1 MNYRIKFLN
10 FIKPHLPVL
19 GNRDYRFKYLIFI
32 NLAIETIMYH
42 IFFKRLFTIF
52 VIGTCL
58 VYTTK
63 ISGQELSLAEQI
75 FQEYQELLL
84 REDVQEVLPV
94 VLIELKKPENQ
105 QRLTSGTINAVL
117 DDPDVL
123 KTLIPD
129 ISDEFITLLKEDTD
143 IRTMLRDPDVQTLL
157 QDPEAIDELASLLE
171 IKAGILAPL
180 IFDRY
185 QTLFQREDIRELL
198 PDVLTILKDP
208 DTQKLLK
215 PATIKLVAEDPDLLK
230 TIVPE
235 IEDRFITLLKED
247 ADVKAFVNDPDLHT
261 LLQNPVEID
270 ELARLLSVQPSAI
283 IVSII
288 PASTESPNIGQQFSI
303 TVDIS
308 NARNVVG
315 YQVALQFD
323 PETLQYVS
331 WEQGTYLPG
340 EIFVIPT
347 VIEEHRVSFASTA
360 GTTVTEMEGTLL
372 TITFK
377 VIAIKASTLSLTE
390 VILSSSQ
397 GKPLPVTT
405 EDAEIVEPPTP
416 PWDVNKDGVIN
427 ILDLTLV
434 AANFGQTGPTPADVN
449 GDNVVNILDL
459 TLVASHFGE

>member
-1 MNYRIKFLN
+1 MSR
-10 FIKPHLPVL
+10 
-19 GNRDYRFKYLIFI
+19 
-32 NLAIETIMYH
+32 
-42 IFFKRLFTIF
+42 IFFKCLYVFLMLCI
-52 VIGTCL
+52 CL
-58 VYTTK
+58 VCAMQ
-63 ISGQELSLAEQI
+63 ISAQEPSLAEQI

-84 REDVQEVLPV
+84 REDVHEILPT

-105 QRLTSGTINAVL
+105 PLLTSATINVVL

-143 IRTMLRDPDVQTLL
+143 IQMMLRDPDVQTLL
-157 QDPEAIDELASLLE
+157 QDPEAIDELANLLE
-171 IKAGILAPL
+171 IEAPILAPL

-185 QTLFQREDIRELL
+185 QTLFQREDIQELL

-208 DTQKLLK
+208 DTQKLLQ

-247 ADVKAFVNDPDLHT
+247 ADVKAFINDPDVHT

-270 ELARLLSVQPSAI
+270 ELARLLSVIQPTAI
-283 IVSII
+283 VVRVV
-288 PASTESPNIGQQFSI
+288 PASIESPNIGEQFSVA
-303 TVDIS
+303 VDIS
-308 NARNVVG
+308 NARNVAG

-323 PETLQYVS
+323 PEALQYVS
-331 WEQGTYLPG
+331 WEQGTYLSG
-340 EIFVIPT
+340 DIFVIPT
-347 VIEEHRVSFASTA
+347 KIEENRVSFASTT
-360 GTTVTEMEGTLL
+360 GTMVTEMEGTLL

-377 VIAIKASTLSLTE
+377 VIAIKASTLTLTE
-390 VILSSSQ
+390 VILSSSA

-405 EDAEIVEPPTP
+405 EDGEIVEPATP

-434 AANFGQTGPTPADVN
+434 AANFGQTGVTPADVN

>member
-1 MNYRIKFLN
+1 MSQ
-10 FIKPHLPVL
+10 
-19 GNRDYRFKYLIFI
+19 
-32 NLAIETIMYH
+32 
-42 IFFKRLFTIF
+42 IFFKCLYVFLMLSM
-52 VIGTCL
+52 CL
-58 VYTTK
+58 VCAMQ
-63 ISGQELSLAEQI
+63 ISAQEPSLAEQI

-84 REDVQEVLPV
+84 REDVHEILPI
-94 VLIELKKPENQ
+94 VLIELKKPEIQ
-105 QRLTSGTINAVL
+105 LLLTLATINAVL
-117 DDPDVL
+117 DDPEVL
-123 KTLIPD
+123 RELIPD

-143 IRTMLRDPDVQTLL
+143 IQMMLRDPDVQTLL

-171 IKAGILAPL
+171 IEAGILAPL

-185 QTLFQREDIRELL
+185 QMLFQRADIQELL
-198 PDVLTILKDP
+198 PDVLTILKHP
-208 DTQKLLK
+208 DTQALLQ
-215 PATIKLVAEDPDLLK
+215 PATIKLIAEDPDLLK

-235 IEDRFITLLKED
+235 IEDRFIMLLKED
-247 ADVKAFVNDPDLHT
+247 ADVKVFINDPDVHT

-270 ELARLLSVQPSAI
+270 ELARLLNVIQPTT
-283 IVSII
+283 IVVRVV
-288 PASTESPNIGQQFSI
+288 PASMESPNIGQQFSI
-303 TVDIS
+303 AVDIS
-308 NARNVVG
+308 NAQNVAG

-323 PETLQYVS
+323 PEALQYVS

-360 GTTVTEMEGTLL
+360 RTTVTEMEGTLL
-372 TITFK
+372 TITFE

-390 VILSSSQ
+390 VILASGSEIEM
-397 GKPLPVTT
+397 PVTT
-405 EDAEIVEPPTP
+405 EDGEIVEPPTP
-416 PWDVNKDGVIN
+416 SWDVNKDGVIN

>member
-1 MNYRIKFLN
+1 MQ
-10 FIKPHLPVL
+10 
-19 GNRDYRFKYLIFI
+19 
-32 NLAIETIMYH
+32 
-42 IFFKRLFTIF
+42 
-52 VIGTCL
+52 
-58 VYTTK
+58 
-63 ISGQELSLAEQI
+63 ISAQEPSLAEQI

-84 REDVQEVLPV
+84 REDVHEILPT

-105 QRLTSGTINAVL
+105 PLLTSATINVVL

-129 ISDEFITLLKEDTD
+129 ISDDFITLLKEDTD
-143 IRTMLRDPDVQTLL
+143 IQMMLRDPDVQTLL
-157 QDPEAIDELASLLE
+157 QDPEAIDELANLLE
-171 IKAGILAPL
+171 IEAPILAPL

-185 QTLFQREDIRELL
+185 QTLFQREDIQELL
-198 PDVLTILKDP
+198 PDVLTILKEP
-208 DTQKLLK
+208 DTQKLLQ

-247 ADVKAFVNDPDLHT
+247 ADVKAFINDPDVHT

-270 ELARLLSVQPSAI
+270 ELARLLSVIQPTAI
-283 IVSII
+283 VVRVV
-288 PASTESPNIGQQFSI
+288 PASIESPNIGEQFSVA
-303 TVDIS
+303 VDIS
-308 NARNVVG
+308 NARNVAG

-323 PETLQYVS
+323 PEALQYVS
-331 WEQGTYLPG
+331 WEQGTYLSG
-340 EIFVIPT
+340 DIFVIPT
-347 VIEEHRVSFASTA
+347 KIEENRVSFASTT
-360 GTTVTEMEGTLL
+360 GTMVTEMEGTLL

-377 VIAIKASTLSLTE
+377 VIAIKASTLTLTE
-390 VILSSSQ
+390 VILSSSA

-405 EDAEIVEPPTP
+405 EDGEIVEPATP

-434 AANFGQTGPTPADVN
+434 AANFGQTGVTPADVN